1 MKAGILPLS
10 SYWRK
15 GFKVTDEVIGGDMK
29 YLGFTLAL
37 VFFAGMAAEG
47 QILERLGKRVKRKVE
62 ERIERKTDEAVDKG
76 LDKVEDATEGKDGE
90 NDGSGASGDGKSG
103 KDGKDAGLETI
114 ETTEAAGNIAGAADL
129 NVYSKFDFVP
139 GNRIIFYDD
148 FAIDHTG
155 DFPSKW
161 NTNASGEVVELGESR
176 EKYFQL
182 SGGALYLP
190 ILENPLPE
198 EYTIE
203 FDLKTTGLDKEISS
217 TTFFDIILDESATL
231 QKGNRR
237 AAASLSFCQ
246 FISNGLDLVSYGG
259 SMGTI
264 KNTIE
269 EDYRKAMA
277 GGPHISIA
285 VNKKRFRLW
294 INERKMVDVPTF
306 MPPGASHLK
315 LSLRGFDTDYKQ
327 MKVYIGNFKIA
338 AGGVDLRSE
347 LISKGRWT
355 TTGILF
361 DVNSAR
367 VRPESYGVLKEIAGV
382 LQQNPDVKVQI
393 IGHTDAD
400 GSEELNL
407 KLSQERAASVKTA
420 LTNEFGIAADRM
432 ETGGK
437 GESVPVDG
445 NDTPEGK
452 AKNRRVEF
460 IKR

>member
-1 MKAGILPLS
+1 
-10 SYWRK
+10 
-15 GFKVTDEVIGGDMK
+15 MK
-29 YLGFTLAL
+29 YLLVLLAAVL
-37 VFFAGMAAEG
+37 FSGMVAEA

-76 LDKVEDATEGKDGE
+76 LDKVEDAAEGRDGKK
-90 NDGSGASGDGKSG
+90 NDESAVPGASPAGESTRNGSGEMTEDTGEP
-103 KDGKDAGLETI
+103 AGLS
-114 ETTEAAGNIAGAADL
+114 
-129 NVYSKFDFVP
+129 VYSKFDFVP
-139 GNRIIFYDD
+139 GDKILFYDD
-148 FAIDHTG
+148 FGIDNTG

-176 EKYFQL
+176 KKYFQL
-182 SGGALYLP
+182 TGGALYLP
-190 ILENPLPE
+190 VLERPLPE

-203 FDLKTTGLDKEISS
+203 FDLKTTGLDEKISS
-217 TTFFDIILDESATL
+217 TSFFDIILDESATF
-231 QKGNRR
+231 QKGNKR

-246 FISNGLDLVSYGG
+246 FISNGLPLVSYGG
-259 SMGTI
+259 SMGTL
-264 KNTIE
+264 KNTID

-277 GGPHISIA
+277 AGPHISIA

-306 MPPGASHLK
+306 MPPGAAYLK
-315 LSLRGFDTDYKQ
+315 LSLRGFDADYKQ
-327 MKVYIGNFKIA
+327 MKVYISNFKIA

-361 DVNSAR
+361 DVNSAQL
-367 VRPESYGVLKEIAGV
+367 RPESYGVLKEIAAV
-382 LQQNPDVKVQI
+382 LQQNPDVRVQV

-407 KLSQERAASVKTA
+407 KLSQDRAASVKAA
-420 LTNEFGIAADRM
+420 LVGEFGIAAERM
-432 ETGGK
+432 KTGGK
-437 GESVPVDG
+437 GESEPVTE
-445 NDTPEGK
+445 NNSPEGK

-460 IKR
+460 IKL